1 MPFNSFHLAAPL
13 LTNIKRMKYD
23 RPTPIQTAAIPVVMQ
38 GRDVIGLAQT
48 GTGKTA
54 AFMLPILNRLLT
66 GPRVLRALVVCPTR
80 ELADQIYENAASY
93 GQGTGIHATTIY
105 GGVGLRPQVE
115 ALRRGVHLVVAC
127 PGRLL
132 DHIRQRNVDLSAVDT
147 LVLDEADHMFDMGFL
162 PDIRSIVRALPKHRQ
177 TLLFSA
183 TMPDEIRKLAHEVLR
198 DPVTLELEH
207 RAPLETVTHAL
218 YPVASHLKLPLLIE
232 LLNRIGDG
240 SVLVFTRTK
249 HKAKRVADKLAQ
261 IGLTAADIQ
270 GNLSQNQRQEALEGF
285 KSGRY
290 RVLVATDIAAR
301 GIDVSGISHVINFD
315 IPQTTDAYTH
325 RIGRTGRAAKTGDA
339 YTLVSHE
346 DEDTV
351 RQIERMMK
359 TKIERRTLDGFNYK
373 ADAPPRSAPGT
384 ERHSRGGGGG
394 GGGSRHPRQQQQRS
408 HRPAQAHSSPSHAPA
423 KAPAGDAAPA
433 AAPRKPSF
441 WRSFG
446 KKMR

>member
-1 MPFNSFHLAAPL
+1 M
-13 LTNIKRMKYD
+13 
-23 RPTPIQTAAIPVVMQ
+23 
-38 GRDVIGLAQT
+38 
-48 GTGKTA
+48 
-54 AFMLPILNRLLT
+54 
-66 GPRVLRALVVCPTR
+66 
-80 ELADQIYENAASY
+80 
-93 GQGTGIHATTIY
+93 
-105 GGVGLRPQVE
+105 
-115 ALRRGVHLVVAC
+115 
-127 PGRLL
+127 
-132 DHIRQRNVDLSAVDT
+132 
-147 LVLDEADHMFDMGFL
+147 
-162 PDIRSIVRALPKHRQ
+162 
-177 TLLFSA
+177 
-183 TMPDEIRKLAHEVLR
+183 
-198 DPVTLELEH
+198 
-207 RAPLETVTHAL
+207 
-218 YPVASHLKLPLLIE
+218 
-232 LLNRIGDG
+232 
-240 SVLVFTRTK
+240 
-249 HKAKRVADKLAQ
+249 
-261 IGLTAADIQ
+261 
-270 GNLSQNQRQEALEGF
+270 
-285 KSGRY
+285 
-290 RVLVATDIAAR
+290 LVATDIAAR